1 MPGLRK
7 LINTL
12 LNDTIS
18 KILVLPNRLV
28 IPIINDL
35 NVDDINAFRSVQ
47 PKGVFR
53 ISVIKGVDLK
63 NADMGLLGKSDPYV
77 KISGVGVT
85 RRTKVINNNL
95 NPVWNETFNI
105 MIDELSPNPQ
115 LLVNKTLNTQKYSR
129 NNFQNFFKD

>member
-28 IPIINDL
+28 IPIISDL
-35 NVDDINAFRSVQ
+35 NIDDLNSFRSVQ

-53 ISVIKGVDLK
+53 ICVVKGVDLK
-63 NADMGLLGKSDPYV
+63 NADVGLLGKSDPYV

-85 RRTKVINNNL
+85 RKTKVKNNDL

-105 MIDELSPNPQ
+105 MVDELSPNPQ
-115 LLVNKTLNTQKYSR
+115 LLVKLYK
-129 NNFQNFFKD
+129 

>member
-1 MPGLRK
+1 MANTFDMPGLRK

-28 IPIINDL
+28 IPIISDL
-35 NVDDINAFRSVQ
+35 NIDDLNSFRSVK

-53 ISVIKGVDLK
+53 ICVVKGVDLK
-63 NADMGLLGKSDPYV
+63 NADVGLLGKSDPYV

-85 RRTKVINNNL
+85 RKTKVKNNDL

-105 MIDELSPNPQ
+105 MVDELSPNPQ
-115 LLVNKTLNTQKYSR
+115 LLVKQKYLGL
-129 NNFQNFFKD
+129 